1 MSFGFP
7 TVYAQP
13 ESLGVPSMIMGD
25 DLKSFSGAKN
35 SIRSVPTMSGSSV
48 GPSSSILFNIPTGGN
63 SYIKPNSMYLR
74 LKCVVTQ
81 GAAAA
86 TSWAFAGQSSDD
98 SFDSGGASSLINRM
112 NITFPGGSVVSYGNY
127 NHWRNSILP
136 HVTTQGFLLTDLRIM
151 EFAGVSK
158 LNTDASA
165 GSQTVYVSIP
175 LFIPIFNSNQAF
187 PALLLSGSG
196 INIEFI
202 TETLNNAIYA
212 VTTAVTAY
220 SLSEISLVYE
230 TLDVSQSYK
239 DAIMSAKSNSFYN
252 VSVEDW
258 ASIGPVA
265 TTSAMSYQIG
275 CGYSSLKSIL
285 FTEQLITAGNAT
297 TNKKLY
303 LYNGLND
310 IKLYVNNQIV
320 SPPNL
325 NEESYV
331 YCETQRALGRI
342 NDMTLSTV
350 TYALTPNVIAGNL
363 RSSYTTANFH
373 AGISTQVFSD
383 WGFSTSGVPAST
395 ITLELSHSGSA
406 DPIKWEDA
414 ALVYAAASLF
424 VFMAY
429 DSVYSVDLSN
439 GTVMIRK

>member
-7 TVYAQP
+7 VVYAQP

-48 GPSSSILFNIPTGGN
+48 GPSSSILFNIPTGGY

-81 GAAAA
+81 TGAATA
-86 TSWAFAGQSSDD
+86 TWAFAGQSSDANYD
-98 SFDSGGASSLINRM
+98 CGGASSLINRI
-112 NITFPGGSVVSYGNY
+112 NITVPGGSVVSYGNY
-127 NHWRNSILP
+127 NHWRNAILP
-136 HVTTQGFLLTDLRIM
+136 HISSPGFVYNDLRVM
-151 EFAGVSK
+151 EFAGVTK
-158 LNTDASA
+158 VNTDTSAAST
-165 GSQTVYVSIP
+165 TVYVCIP
-175 LFIPIFNSNQAF
+175 LFVPIFSSNQAF
-187 PALLLSGSG
+187 PSLLLSGSG

-202 TETLNNAIYA
+202 TESLNNAIHS
-212 VTTAVTAY
+212 VTAVTAF

-239 DAIMSAKSNSFYN
+239 DAIMSAKANSFYN
-252 VSVEDW
+252 ISVEDW

-285 FTEQLITAGNAT
+285 FAEQLIITAT
-297 TNKKLY
+297 TDKKLY
-303 LYNGLND
+303 VYNGLND

-331 YCETQRALGRI
+331 FSETQRALGRI
-342 NDMTLSTV
+342 NDITLSSMNAVVANTN
-350 TYALTPNVIAGNL
+350 ANNL
-363 RSSYTTANFH
+363 RSSYTTANFL
-373 AGISTQVFSD
+373 AGISTSVFSD
-383 WGFSTSGVPAST
+383 WGFSSSGVPAST
-395 ITLELSHSGSA
+395 ITLELSHSGTA
-406 DPIKWEDA
+406 DPVKWEDA
-414 ALVYAAASLF
+414 TAVYAAASLY

>member
-7 TVYAQP
+7 VVYAQP

-81 GAAAA
+81 AAAA
-86 TSWAFAGQSSDD
+86 ANTWAFAGQSSEDTY
-98 SFDSGGASSLINRM
+98 DSGGASSLINRI
-112 NITFPGGSVVSYGNY
+112 NITFPGGSTVSYGNY
-127 NHWRNSILP
+127 NHWRNAILP
-136 HVTTQGFLLTDLRIM
+136 HIAATGFMYNDLRVM

-158 LNTDASA
+158 LNTDASV

-202 TETLNNAIYA
+202 TESLNNAIYA
-212 VTTAVTAY
+212 FTTAVTAY
-220 SLSEISLVYE
+220 ALSEISLVYE

-239 DAIMSAKSNSFYN
+239 EAIFSAKANSFYN
-252 VSVEDW
+252 ISVEDW
-258 ASIGPVA
+258 ASVGPVA

-285 FTEQLITAGNAT
+285 FTEQSTITNT
-297 TNKKLY
+297 TTKKMY
-303 LYNGLND
+303 NYNGLND

-320 SPPNL
+320 SPPNM

-342 NDMTLSTV
+342 NDFLIQSAISGV
-350 TYALTPNVIAGNL
+350 TSNVIAGNL
-363 RSSYTTANFH
+363 RTTYTISNFL
-373 AGISTQVFSD
+373 AGISTQSFSD
-383 WGFSTSGVPAST
+383 WGFSSTGIPAST
-395 ITLELSHSGSA
+395 LTLELSHTTTA

-414 ALVYAAASLF
+414 TLAYAAASLY

-439 GTVMIRK
+439 GTLMIRK

>member
-13 ESLGVPSMIMGD
+13 ESLGVPSIIMGD

-35 SIRSVPTMSGSSV
+35 SIRNVPTMSGSSV
-48 GPSSSILFNIPTGGN
+48 GPSSSILFNIPTGGY

-86 TSWAFAGQSSDD
+86 TSWGFAGQSSEDTYD
-98 SFDSGGASSLINRM
+98 VGGASSLINRI
-112 NITFPGGSVVSYGNY
+112 NVTFPGNSVVSYGNY
-127 NHWRNSILP
+127 NHWRNAILP
-136 HVTTQGFLLTDLRIM
+136 HISTTGFMYNDLRVM

-187 PALLLSGSG
+187 PSLLLSGSG
-196 INIEFI
+196 INIEII

-220 SLSEISLVYE
+220 SLSEINLVYE

-239 DAIMSAKSNSFYN
+239 DAIMAAKSNSFYN

-258 ASIGPVA
+258 SSIGPVA
-265 TTSAMSYQIG
+265 TTAAMNYQIG

-285 FTEQLITAGNAT
+285 FTEQSAITDT
-297 TNKKLY
+297 KTKKMY
-303 LYNGLND
+303 NYNGLND
-310 IKLYVNNQIV
+310 VKLYVNNAIV

-342 NDMTLSTV
+342 NDFLLQSAISGV
-350 TYALTPNVIAGNL
+350 TSNAIAGNL
-363 RSSYTTANFH
+363 RSTYTSSNFL

-383 WGFSTSGVPAST
+383 WGFSSSGVPAST
-395 ITLELSHSGSA
+395 LTLELNHTATA

-414 ALVYAAASLF
+414 ALAYAASSLY
-424 VFMAY
+424 VFIAY

-439 GTVMIRK
+439 GTVLIRK